1 MYNIVQ
7 YYAILNNILFKGVCM
22 QEEWR
27 DIKGYEGLYQVS
39 NLGQVRSLD
48 KIDRWGRFRKS
59 RIIRSRFN
67 NSGYRVINL
76 SKSGTQKTYLVHR
89 LVAESFIPNPEN
101 KPEVNHIDEDKLN
114 NAVSNL
120 NWMTNKENC
129 NYGTRNDRSSTNR
142 NQKEIAKKV
151 DYKKIAKKA
160 SECRSIPV
168 ISIDANGV
176 EKKYKS
182 SYEASRYLSIHHS
195 NISKCCKGKL
205 KHTGGYTWKYATI
218 H

>member
-1 MYNIVQ
+1 
-7 YYAILNNILFKGVCM
+7 M

-151 DYKKIAKKA
+151 DYKKIAKRA

-205 KHTGGYTWKYATI
+205 KHTGGYTWKYAAQQSNKEITCK
-218 H
+218 